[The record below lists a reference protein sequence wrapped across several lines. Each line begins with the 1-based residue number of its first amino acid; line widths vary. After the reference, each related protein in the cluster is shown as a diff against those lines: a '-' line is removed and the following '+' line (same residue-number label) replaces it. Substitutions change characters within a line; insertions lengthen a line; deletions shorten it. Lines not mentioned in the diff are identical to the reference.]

1 MATATVQPIAGVSA
15 NREADIEAIYPSI
28 AGSALGG
35 LIGSIMDGVAGVP
48 FLPLRLVIS
57 ILVGALLLPLALLA
71 YILTKLFGSYY
82 VLTNRSIQQRNIIG
96 NALSQQ
102 IALTDFEEIEIASS
116 GSGGYKFHR
125 TGDLNL
131 QNAKG
136 TTLMTLTAISYPER
150 LSQIIFDAREARIQ
164 SDESLS
170 IIQNRA

>member
-15 NREADIEAIYPSI
+15 NREADIEAIYPSV

-57 ILVGALLLPLALLA
+57 ILVGALLLPLGLLA

-82 VLTNRSIQQRNIIG
+82 VLTNRSIQQRSIIG

-102 IALTDFEEIEIASS
+102 IALTDFEEIEITS
-116 GSGGYKFHR
+116 SGGYKFHR

-150 LSQIIFDAREARIQ
+150 LSQIIFDAREARMQ
-164 SDESLS
+164 ADASLA